1 MLRGLELW
9 RAGRARHLVLSGG
22 PGSGARNPSEPE
34 RLRDALV
41 RWGVPAEAII
51 VEPRSRNTR
60 ENAIASARIVAEH
73 RFRTLVLV
81 TSAAHVPRALGCF
94 RAAGLSPDVL
104 PVDRRAGAGGSWL
117 PRACRARAE
126 HGSAARARGEGG
138 LPARRLHALRP
149 RYSARSAA
157 TRAVMAGA
165 AREVPRDAR
174 SPCVRATW
182 MSNPARQPGG
192 EADLLQRGQAAAGHA
207 VHELV
212 QVREEPLVLV
222 RVSGEAA
229 RARLTEPRL
238 LVEELRLGGDTQ
250 QLESGHRLVHA
261 PGADRLDEPVGAVE
275 EDRAASRR
283 IDRSRPRDPSATEST

>member
-1 MLRGLELW
+1 MFLALSKTLDLAVAPLTWALALLLGAALFHRRPRAPWALGVAAAAVLVLFSLAPVANRIQRFAESGAVRTFREGIVYDAAIVLSGQVDAEASRASGETELEESVDRVLRALELW

-22 PGSGARNPSEPE
+22 PGSGARDPSEPE

-117 PRACRARAE
+117 PRA
-126 HGSAARARGEGG
+126 SALAQSTG
-138 LPARRLHALRP
+138 ALRELAG
-149 RYSARSAA
+149 RVVYRLAGY
-157 TRAVMAGA
+157 TR
-165 AREVPRDAR
+165 
-174 SPCVRATW
+174 
-182 MSNPARQPGG
+182 
-192 EADLLQRGQAAAGHA
+192 
-207 VHELV
+207 
-212 QVREEPLVLV
+212 
-222 RVSGEAA
+222 
-229 RARLTEPRL
+229 
-238 LVEELRLGGDTQ
+238 
-250 QLESGHRLVHA
+250 
-261 PGADRLDEPVGAVE
+261 
-275 EDRAASRR
+275 
-283 IDRSRPRDPSATEST
+283 